1 MPNDG
6 DAQIL
11 QILRREAGKE
21 LFRNSVIAE
30 GGLVLFKSKAP
41 QPHCHIHDSALS
53 GFRLIINR
61 RWLFVY
67 GSLVSQ

>member
-21 LFRNSVIAE
+21 LFRNSVLAE
-30 GGLVLFKSKAP
+30 SGVVLFKAKAP
-41 QPHCHIHDSALS
+41 QPDHHVHDGAQTQGCPHIIVQPGEGVQDA
-53 GFRLIINR
+53 
-61 RWLFVY
+61 
-67 GSLVSQ
+67 